1 MRIPTATYRI
11 QFHSGFKF
19 EAAQKIIPYL
29 VDLGITDIYAS
40 PIFKARAGS
49 THGYD
54 VVDPTQINPE
64 LGTPEDFEALV
75 KEIKKYDMG
84 WVQDIVPNHMAYDS
98 QNAWLMDVLENG
110 PDSESF
116 DFFDIEWDRA
126 YEDIKGRVLAPMLGN
141 FYGECLENGEI
152 QLKYDETGLS
162 VNYYSLK
169 LPVRVESYGK
179 FITHNLGQLAKLLG
193 RRHPDFIKLL
203 GILYLIKSAPGET
216 KGKERYDQIAFV
228 KGILWELYTE
238 NPDVKE
244 FIDGNVKFFNGEV
257 GKPESFNPLDSLLN
271 EQFYRLAFWKV
282 GAEEINYRRFFT
294 VNELISVK
302 IQEIKIFHKAHALV
316 SQLIEQGKVTGLR
329 IDHIDGLYDPTE
341 YLKRLRH
348 KVGDAYITVEK
359 ILELKEKLPESWPIE
374 GTSGYDFLNYV
385 NGIFCQRESEK
396 ELTNLYVKFTGL
408 NSDYEEQF
416 IEKKN
421 LIIEKN
427 LAGDV
432 DNLTQILRKIAG
444 QSRRSSDFTIN
455 GLKRSLAEVLRVF
468 PVYRT
473 YANGDGLSEQDRSY
487 IEEAIAQ
494 ARERIPLLVNEL
506 NYIEK
511 LLLLQWEESL
521 TEEEKGDRLHFV
533 MRMQQLSGPLMAKG
547 IEDTLFYVYNRHL
560 ALNEVGGHPGKFG
573 ITVEDLHEFNQHQNV
588 AWPHKMNATAT
599 HDTKRGED
607 VRARLQVLS
616 EIPEE
621 WEKQVKSW
629 SEINLP
635 KKSYVRGKA
644 VPVPNDEYFFYQS
657 LLGAY
662 PFDESENE
670 SFLGRVKDY
679 ILKSIREAK
688 LHTAWLRP
696 DSDYEAGF
704 LDFVEKVLDASD
716 ENQFMKQF
724 LPFQKWIASYGI
736 FNSLSQTLLKYTS
749 PGVPDTYQGTE
760 LWDLSMVDPDN
771 RRPVNYERRIEY
783 LKEIKNK
790 AQTDIHQLLDELLS
804 SKEDGRIKLFL
815 THKVLQARKEN
826 LAVFEQGDYQ
836 PLDVVGKY
844 RDCVVAFARSFGDKM
859 AIAVAPRFF
868 TTFVKPGELPLGEQ
882 VWADTKLLMPQGVES
897 TWRDA
902 ITNQTVSG
910 GDRVAIAQILQH
922 FPVALLISQD

>member
-11 QFHSGFKF
+11 QFHSEFKF
-19 EAAQKIIPYL
+19 QAAQKIISYL

-84 WVQDIVPNHMAYDS
+84 WLQDIVPNHMAYDS

-116 DFFDIEWDRA
+116 DFFDIEWERA
-126 YEDIKGRVLAPMLGN
+126 YEDMKGRVLAPMLGN
-141 FYGECLENGEI
+141 FYGNCLENGEI

-169 LPVRVESYGK
+169 LPVRVESYAK
-179 FITHNLGQLAKLLG
+179 FITQNLGQLARVLG

-228 KGILWELYTE
+228 KGLLWELYTE

-244 FIDGNVKFFNGEV
+244 FIDGNIKFFNGEA
-257 GKPESFNPLDSLLN
+257 GNPESFNPLDSLLN

-302 IQEIKIFHKAHALV
+302 IQEIKIFHKAHDLV
-316 SQLIEQGKVTGLR
+316 SQLIEQGKVSGLR

-341 YLKRLRH
+341 YLKRLRD

-359 ILELKEKLPESWPIE
+359 ILEFKEKLPECWPIE

-396 ELTNLYVKFTGL
+396 ELTDLYVKFTGF
-408 NSDYEEQF
+408 NSSYEEQF

-421 LIIEKN
+421 LIVEKN

-455 GLKRSLAEVLRVF
+455 GLKRALAEVLRVF

-473 YANGDGLSEQDRSY
+473 YVNGDGLSEQDRGY

-494 ARERIPLLVNEL
+494 AKERIPLLVNEL

-511 LLLLQWEESL
+511 LLLLQWEQSL
-521 TEEEKGDRLHFV
+521 TEDEKADRLHFV

-573 ITVEDLHEFNQHQNV
+573 ITAEDFHEFNQHQNL

-621 WEKQVKSW
+621 WEKQVKTW

-662 PFDESENE
+662 PFDESENK

-704 LDFVEKVLDASD
+704 LAFVERVLDASD
-716 ENQFMKQF
+716 ENQFMKHF

-736 FNSLSQTLLKYTS
+736 YNSLSQTLLKYTS

-783 LKEIKNK
+783 LKEIKTQ
-790 AQTDIHQLLDELLS
+790 AQIDIHQLLDRLLS
-804 SKEDGRIKLFL
+804 HKEDGRIKLFL
-815 THKVLQARKEN
+815 THKVLQARKQN
-826 LAVFEQGDYQ
+826 LAVFQQGDYQ
-836 PLDVVGKY
+836 ALDVVGKY

-868 TTFVKPGELPLGEQ
+868 TTLVKPGELPLGEQ

-902 ITNQTVSG
+902 ITNQIVSG

-922 FPVALLISQD
+922 FPVALLISQG